1 MMDKNN
7 LGSFNSLQELWEAH
21 PEGGHEGDY
30 ATINGVVFRWNK
42 YNRIW
47 SGTGTPM
54 ETYGRKTDLHE
65 GDVVIN
71 NDLTVGGIIRARGV
85 KQPNKGLFHDLASL
99 QKRYPF
105 PEVGWWATVGDS
117 VPGQIYRCDQ
127 TGVWSATGE
136 TGGLDYIDYEN
147 LENAVKNAESAADK
161 ANKMAD
167 RANSAAANASDMAVK
182 AEQAAGAANSSAS
195 SADLATKNATEKAS
209 AADAAAKSANS
220 AATFATEKGNFA
232 QEQVVKLQGRIDI
245 VENIAGELINKEQE
259 RDEAEQQRNNDEQ
272 LRKDN
277 ESARIKKE
285 SERAAAETER
295 ISAEQQRASE
305 FSTLKRESENA
316 TSSAN
321 AAASNAISAANSA
334 KATTQAANK
343 INEDIN
349 KAEQSRLSAETQRVK
364 SELARIESESVRQ
377 QNENSRVSKESLR
390 EVSETERKSAESDR
404 VRAESDRANEEVL
417 RKSAESGRKSNE
429 SERAAAESS
438 RAEAEATRAANEEQR
453 KKNESTRT
461 SAEAGRVEAEKGRVA
476 AESARVT
483 EFARLKSESE
493 TATKNATDA
502 AEEAKE
508 VSSGVAALER
518 DLGQY
523 AELPSVAM
531 TAETTGKYINAD
543 GEFVDDADFN
553 IAAIGAVVVGNTYEL
568 YMGGADKMKLGVALF
583 VSRIKTTTTSGTERI
598 EYVPLFSAMSTDIP
612 TSGYVCFEAMEA
624 YSDVLVCYRADLP
637 EAATLLVRRYG
648 TKASIATQINNL
660 RKKVDLKSFTDGYY
674 ESMRVGTADNLT
686 SKGDA
691 TEEVIMSR
699 RAGGDNQI
707 EDGSASIKRIKGY
720 SVVKNQLFNDGK
732 GPFSGSTTIE
742 STGVNKYKCT
752 PNIEPN
758 NAGTAQWASGWAT
771 LSETLPVGH
780 IFFYRMLYTRISK
793 REDVGEFEPRPS
805 AVILDEYTYNYFS
818 PELGKE
824 TIVCNVVKGTFG
836 KCAVSLNDCIV
847 TLENIQ
853 LIDLTQMFGPG
864 KEPST
869 PEDFAKRLGYD
880 SIDNVPYIPYNE
892 GEIVSS
898 FAEGIKTTD
907 TEGKVSERKWS
918 ETLKKYFP
926 DGLKSAGSVFDEITP
941 TKAVKRIGMLKL
953 WEYNW
958 MQGGLNRRTS
968 WTMRGKNFKGVAVLA
983 QGNDKKPNLF
993 SSRFLADSPFN
1004 VERQNYD
1011 KTATINTTGWL
1022 YIYDAAYETAT
1033 PEQVKQSLQGVM
1045 LYYEMATSEE
1055 TTYDELNL
1063 TEQVAEGGTE
1073 EAIITEGKTSTPLRA
1088 DIVYPIDA
1096 YNTIKA
1102 NKANIGTLSSLNT
1115 ASKTDLVSA
1124 INELAGK
1131 LAALEAN
1138 ATEVTNETTE

>member
-1 MMDKNN
+1 MTALKKIRIGTDVITALSVNISGKPVTW
-7 LGSFNSLQELWEAH
+7 S
-21 PEGGHEGDY
+21 EGDIRHVY
-30 ATINGVVFRWNK
+30 AFSDIQGQPVAEMAHKAEGQTLRCTYAAKDQNYTGPFRVIVEFADGK
-42 YNRIW
+42 AF
-47 SGTGTPM
+47 SSS
-54 ETYGRKTDLHE
+54 L
-65 GDVVIN
+65 DVPAFEIVRTTEEA
-71 NDLTVGGIIRARGV
+71 DA
-85 KQPNKGLFHDLASL
+85 D
-99 QKRYPF
+99 
-105 PEVGWWATVGDS
+105 
-117 VPGQIYRCDQ
+117 
-127 TGVWSATGE
+127 TGE
-136 TGGLDYIDYEN
+136 VVLDIDGTMRFYSLSEAIAKI
-147 LENAVKNAESAADK
+147 E
-161 ANKMAD
+161 
-167 RANSAAANASDMAVK
+167 
-182 AEQAAGAANSSAS
+182 G
-195 SADLATKNATEKAS
+195 ATKAAT
-209 AADAAAKSANS
+209 DAAAAADRSAGNADAKAT
-220 AATFATEKGNFA
+220 AANEAA
-232 QEQVVKLQGRIDI
+232 VK
-245 VENIAGELINKEQE
+245 
-259 RDEAEQQRNNDEQ
+259 
-272 LRKDN
+272 
-277 ESARIKKE
+277 
-285 SERAAAETER
+285 
-295 ISAEQQRASE
+295 
-305 FSTLKRESENA
+305 
-316 TSSAN
+316 AN
-321 AAASNAISAANSA
+321 AAAQKAETTNTSIAEAEEQRVNAENARKEAELARADAEKARVSAERKRAEAEA
-334 KATTQAANK
+334 KRAEAEVQRTAG
-343 INEDIN
+343 
-349 KAEQSRLSAETQRVK
+349 EQSRVNAETGRVNAEAERVK
-364 SELARIESESVRQ
+364 
-377 QNENSRVSKESLR
+377 
-390 EVSETERKSAESDR
+390 AES
-404 VRAESDRANEEVL
+404 ARAN
-417 RKSAESGRKSNE
+417 
-429 SERAAAESS
+429 
-438 RAEAEATRAANEEQR
+438 AEATRAANEEQR

-476 AESARVT
+476 AESARVA

-493 TATKNATDA
+493 TATKNANDA
-502 AEEAKE
+502 AAEAKE

-568 YMGGADKMKLGVALF
+568 YMGGADKMKLGVSLF
-583 VSRIKTTTTSGTERI
+583 VARIKTTTTSGTERI

-624 YSDVLVCYRADLP
+624 YSDVLICYRADVP

-660 RKKVDLKSFTDGYY
+660 RKKVDLKSFADGYY

-699 RAGGDNQI
+699 KAGGDNQI

-732 GPFSGSTTIE
+732 KPYSSSATIE

-758 NAGTAQWASGWAT
+758 NAGTAQWASGWVM

-805 AVILDEYTYNYFS
+805 AVILDEHTYNYFS

-836 KCAVSLNDCIV
+836 NCAVSLNDCIV

-853 LIDLTQMFGPG
+853 LIDLTQMFGSG
-864 KEPST
+864 NEPST
-869 PEDFAKRLGYD
+869 PEDFAKRLGYS
-880 SIDNVPYIPYNE
+880 SIDDVPYIPYNE

-926 DGLKSAGSVFDEITP
+926 DGLKSAGSAFDEITP
-941 TKAVKRIGMLKL
+941 TKAVKRIESRAYQSGDESNAAVL
-953 WEYNW
+953 
-958 MQGGLNRRTS
+958 TD
-968 WTMRGKNFKGVAVLA
+968 GKNTLYVL
-983 QGNDKKPNLF
+983 N
-993 SSRFLADSPFN
+993 SP
-1004 VERQNYD
+1004 
-1011 KTATINTTGWL
+1011 
-1022 YIYDAAYETAT
+1022 
-1033 PEQVKQSLQGVM
+1033 
-1045 LYYEMATSEE
+1045 EE

-1131 LAALEAN
+1131 VGALEAKS
-1138 ATEVTNETTE
+1138 TESVTNETTE